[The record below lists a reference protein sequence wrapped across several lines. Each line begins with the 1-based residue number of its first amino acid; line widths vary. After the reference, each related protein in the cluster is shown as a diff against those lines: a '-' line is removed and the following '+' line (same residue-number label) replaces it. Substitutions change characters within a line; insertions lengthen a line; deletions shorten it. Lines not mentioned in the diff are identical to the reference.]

1 MGLCSGTLFA
11 LCSGIVAEQK
21 RLHLRF
27 QANTIRHR
35 RVLSL
40 FQLGKLILSA
50 PDPPKLSQLE
60 LNTAARLIK
69 AYEIIHQFVGVH
81 ECGTYFGTL
90 YPVPLKGRPALYSG
104 TLSRV
109 PE

>member
-1 MGLCSGTLFA
+1 MSLAPISGTYIGA
-11 LCSGIVAEQK
+11 LLGTYIGFVLTLIGIAAEQK

-40 FQLGKLILSA
+40 FQLGTLILSA

-60 LNTAARLIK
+60 LKTAVKLIK
-69 AYEIIHQFVGVH
+69 AHEIIQ
-81 ECGTYFGTL
+81 
-90 YPVPLKGRPALYSG
+90 
-104 TLSRV
+104 
-109 PE
+109 